1 MSALGPGAALVFP
14 GDIDTPTGGYGYD
27 RRLIAEL
34 PALGIPVE
42 PVSLAGSFPHPA
54 PGDISAALDRLA
66 ATPAGTVLIGDGLAF
81 AALPAEALARL
92 GRPLVGLV
100 HHPLALESGL
110 DARTAARLAAGETAT
125 LAACHRVIAVSP
137 ETRRVLVARFGVP
150 AEKITLALPGTAPAP
165 RASAA
170 GDPPRLVAVG
180 SLTPRKGYGV
190 LLDAVALLGDLAFSL
205 TIAGPES
212 DPDTAAQVK
221 AAIATLPEG
230 RVRLAGPLDAAALD
244 ALYAQGDLFVH
255 PSFYEGYGMVLA
267 EAMRRGL
274 PIVCTTGGAAGETV
288 PDTAG
293 LKVPPGDAKALAGA
307 LRRVISDAAL
317 RRELA
322 DGSASAGA
330 LLPSWTDTARIV
342 ADVIAAA
349 KAQASP

>member
-1 MSALGPGAALVFP
+1 MSATGPGAALVFP

-27 RRLIAEL
+27 RRLLAEL
-34 PALGIPVE
+34 PALGIPVA
-42 PVSLAGSFPHPA
+42 PVSLGGPFPHPA
-54 PGDISAALDRLA
+54 PGDIAAALDRLA

-81 AALPAEALARL
+81 AALPAAGLTRL

-110 DARTAARLAAGETAT
+110 DPQVAARLAASEMAT

-137 ETRRVLVARFGVP
+137 ETRRMLMAGFGVP

-165 RASAA
+165 RAPAD

-190 LLDAVALLGDLAFSL
+190 LLEAVALLADLAFSL
-205 TIAGPES
+205 TIAGPET
-212 DPDTAAQVK
+212 DADTTAGVK
-221 AAIATLPEG
+221 AAAAILPAG
-230 RVRLAGPLDAAALD
+230 RVRLAGPLDAPALD

-255 PSFYEGYGMVLA
+255 ASFYEGYGMVLA

-293 LKVPPGDAKALAGA
+293 LKVPPGDVAALAGA
-307 LRRVISDAAL
+307 LRRVISDRAL
-317 RRELA
+317 RRRLA
-322 DGSASAGA
+322 DGAAAAGA
-330 LLPSWTDTARIV
+330 ALPSWSDTAHIV
-342 ADVIAAA
+342 AGVVAAA
-349 KAQASP
+349 RAQAGA